1 MASCDGHC
9 ESAPTLNR
17 KRLQRE
23 LAEHLREK
31 DRAAL
36 ALLRA
41 KILAARVERRHRL
54 HVARQACRGALLS
67 LRERQR
73 AERRRLTSEHQAER
87 AEGHAACITS
97 KTRAKEE
104 GLELEHAA
112 EQELKEE
119 RVFQSQIRRA
129 GRPTRQRSTARER
142 SQEDDDAVRANLP
155 AELVGVFDKH
165 RKSFKGS
172 ARRSR
177 TEQFLEWA
185 EENPGEVL
193 AVQQAEADKA
203 LHDLLK
209 QEREFGREVRRGA
222 RYKKAPADL
231 AKLLAEV
238 PF

>member
-1 MASCDGHC
+1 MQATTANH
-9 ESAPTLNR
+9 

-41 KILAARVERRHRL
+41 KIVAARVERRHRL
-54 HVARQACRGALLS
+54 HSARQACHGALLS

-73 AERRRLTSEHQAER
+73 AERQQLTREHQVER
-87 AEGHAACITS
+87 AAGRTACLS
-97 KTRAKEE
+97 GKERAKEGSM
-104 GLELEHAA
+104 GLERAA
-112 EQELKEE
+112 EQEYKEE
-119 RVFQSQIRRA
+119 RTFQRQTRRA
-129 GRPTRQRSTARER
+129 GKPPRERSTRRER
-142 SQEDDDAVRANLP
+142 SQEDDDAVRRNLP
-155 AELVGVFDKH
+155 PELVAVFDKH

-185 EENPGEVL
+185 EENPDEL
-193 AVQQAEADKA
+193 IAIQQAEADRA
-203 LHDLLK
+203 LKELLK
-209 QEREFGREVRRGA
+209 EQRELDRTVRSAKRYQQSPEELA
-222 RYKKAPADL
+222 R
-231 AKLLAEV
+231 LLADV